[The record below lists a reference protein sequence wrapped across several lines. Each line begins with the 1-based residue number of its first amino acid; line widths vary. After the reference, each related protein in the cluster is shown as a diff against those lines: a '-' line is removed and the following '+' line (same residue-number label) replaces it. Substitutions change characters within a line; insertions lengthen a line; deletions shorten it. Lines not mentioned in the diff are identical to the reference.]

1 MAFQSPKQKRATMGV
16 MLDEYKN
23 SQDDFISQR
32 EAYINLNYA
41 LSYAHEHDKD
51 KSKQYADEAQK
62 IEKIADEQDKRGT
75 WITNEDTGKK
85 EMIPSK
91 EDEKYME
98 KFLKENYQLS
108 RELQN
113 EYYLMQNE
121 AKLYEK
127 IKNNKDKGIDK
138 LTPLYVK
145 LQEGQINVKR
155 KYGDEVGDPINSDR
169 FRHSYPNTTKTLEQ
183 KVERWAEKENNK
195 EQGVQR

>member
-85 EMIPSK
+85 R
-91 EDEKYME
+91 D
-98 KFLKENYQLS
+98 
-108 RELQN
+108 
-113 EYYLMQNE
+113 
-121 AKLYEK
+121 
-127 IKNNKDKGIDK
+127 
-138 LTPLYVK
+138 
-145 LQEGQINVKR
+145 
-155 KYGDEVGDPINSDR
+155 DP
-169 FRHSYPNTTKTLEQ
+169 K
-183 KVERWAEKENNK
+183 
-195 EQGVQR
+195 QRR